1 MFTKMKELEVNLPWK
16 DDFSTLARVKR
27 INFYCL
33 RDDFLAA
40 WREHEAFLVY
50 YEERLTKSLIR
61 QAKISTKMCF
71 FFQFAE

>member
-1 MFTKMKELEVNLPWK
+1 MFAKMKELEVNLPWK
-16 DDFSTLARVKR
+16 EDYSTLARVKR
-27 INFYCL
+27 INFYCI

-61 QAKISTKMCF
+61 QAKISMENCF
-71 FFQFAE
+71 LC